1 MKMKIT
7 IQDKTFDVEVND
19 IHARPIQASVDGET
33 FEVWP
38 EEAESVRPAA
48 PAVTAASLPATP
60 TVSASPTPK
69 AASSNAVIAPI
80 PGVITEIKVA
90 AGDSV
95 TYGQELCVLEAMK
108 MKNAIRANHDGTIAK
123 VLVATGDQVQQGRVL
138 MEFQDKAG

>member
-1 MKMKIT
+1 MRMKIT
-7 IQDKTFDVEVND
+7 IQDKTFDVEVSD
-19 IHARPIQASVDGET
+19 IHTRPIRANVDGEI

-38 EEAESVRPAA
+38 EEMESARTPAAAVTVAPQPAA
-48 PAVTAASLPATP
+48 PTVIAGPAPKTASG
-60 TVSASPTPK
+60 
-69 AASSNAVIAPI
+69 NAVIAPI

-108 MKNAIRANHDGTIAK
+108 MKNAIRANHDGIIAK
-123 VLVATGDQVQQGRVL
+123 ILVTSGEQVRQGKVL